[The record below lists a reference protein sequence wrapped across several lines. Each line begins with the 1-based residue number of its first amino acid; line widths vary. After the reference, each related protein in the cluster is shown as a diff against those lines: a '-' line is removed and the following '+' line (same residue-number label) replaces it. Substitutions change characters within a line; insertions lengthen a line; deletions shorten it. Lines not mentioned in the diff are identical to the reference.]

1 MRPDFGLSSADLN
14 ANSAEALTLQ
24 AEISYAQG
32 NFTSAIA
39 NCEQAIV
46 LQPSFAA
53 AYVTL
58 GNVRQAQ
65 GLIDAAIRS
74 YTQALELDPNLAQ
87 AHANLGSMF
96 YKQGLLDEAIT
107 YYRQALSLKPN
118 FAAVYWNLALA
129 LRRQGN
135 EPEAQICEQKAVE
148 YQPQLA
154 GANFFF
160 NQGNKQASQGKLD
173 EAMNSWEQAIKLDP
187 NLAEAYCQ
195 IGMILRYRGEHKPA
209 ISQFEKALEVKPNLV
224 PAHQHLCGIFRDSS
238 DLAAARQAVNR
249 YRQQCSD
256 TDPIMTAIYSIST
269 HQVSGLNQ
277 IAKDQFLV
285 LESQLDQHL
294 NHTTDIEIRS
304 LYANLLFSLPYLRD
318 NIAENSRFIQ
328 KISQRYIEQ
337 ILQPNRSLYFL
348 DYSQPSPEKALKI
361 GIISSHFNRHAVGWC
376 SLDIIR
382 ALSQITPEI
391 YLYFTD
397 RPKVDDRTAL
407 FKQISRK
414 FYEPKHYPNGLPDA
428 REISQEI
435 RQDEIDILIDLDAI
449 SMPIHTEILY
459 TQPAPVCLSWLGF
472 DAPYL
477 AEKNYFLCDWHS
489 HPEGR
494 EQYYTEQLVRMPDS
508 FVAVSGFERMVVNR
522 ENLRKA
528 YRIGLD
534 QVVYLCVAPGRKFN
548 RELVQAQVAILKQVP
563 NSILIH
569 KATGD
574 IAVFQGAYG
583 EACQAVGISQHRVK
597 FIPRFPTEEEH
608 RQVYGLADVLL
619 DSYPYNGGTHTL
631 EALWFEVPVVTRKG
645 EQFLSRM
652 GYSFLRG
659 VGVEAG
665 VAESWEEYINWGVRF
680 GEDIAFRRTV
690 QTQLIQAKESTNL
703 APLWNPTLFAENLYK
718 ICDKLLSDRQ
728 F

>member
-1 MRPDFGLSSADLN
+1 MSPDFSSSSADSDSN
-14 ANSAEALTLQ
+14 TPEALTLQ

-32 NFTSAIA
+32 QFATAIA
-39 NCEQAIV
+39 SCEQAIL
-46 LQPSFAA
+46 LQPTWAP

-65 GLIDAAIRS
+65 GLLDAAIRS
-74 YTQALELDPNLAQ
+74 YTQALELDPNLPQ

-96 YKQGLLDEAIT
+96 YKQGLLDQAMT
-107 YYRQALSLKPN
+107 CYRQALSLKPD
-118 FAAVYWNLALA
+118 FAEVYWNLAQA
-129 LRRQGN
+129 LRKQGN
-135 EPEAQICEQKAVE
+135 EAEAQICEQKAVE

-154 GANFFF
+154 SANFLF
-160 NQGNKQASQGKLD
+160 NQGNKFAQSGKLD
-173 EAMNSWEQAIKLDP
+173 QAMKSWQNAIAIDP

-195 IGMILRYRGEHKPA
+195 IGMILRYRGEPKQA
-209 ISQFEKALEVKPNLV
+209 ISYFEKALELEPKLV

-238 DLAAARQAVNR
+238 NLAAARQAVNH
-249 YRQQCSD
+249 YRQMCSE

-277 IAKDQFLV
+277 IAKDQFLQ
-285 LESQLDQHL
+285 LESQLDQPL
-294 NHTTDIEIRS
+294 NRTTEIEIRS
-304 LYANLLFSLPYLRD
+304 LYSNLLFSLPYLRD
-318 NIAENSRFIQ
+318 NITQNYRLIQ
-328 KISQRYIEQ
+328 TISQRYIEQ
-337 ILQPNRSLYFL
+337 ILQANRSLYFL
-348 DYSQPSPEKALKI
+348 EYSQYIPQQHLKI

-382 ALSQITPEI
+382 ALSEITPEI

-407 FKQISRK
+407 FQQIARK
-414 FYEPKHYPNGLPDA
+414 LYEPKRYPNGLPEA
-428 REISQEI
+428 NEITQEI

-477 AEKNYFLCDWHS
+477 AEKNYFLCDWHT

-508 FVAVSGFERMVVNR
+508 FVAVSGFERMAVNP
-522 ENLRKA
+522 EQFRKA

-534 QVVYLCVAPGRKFN
+534 QVIYLSVAPGRKFN
-548 RELVQAQVAILKQVP
+548 RELVEAQVSILKQVP

-569 KATGD
+569 KAAGD
-574 IAVFQGAYG
+574 VAVFQGAYQQ
-583 EACQAVGISQHRVK
+583 ACQAAGVSLHRVK

-608 RQVYGLADVLL
+608 RQIYALADVLL

-652 GYSFLRG
+652 GYSFLQG

-665 VAESWEEYINWGVRF
+665 IAESWEDYINWGVRF
-680 GEDIAFRRTV
+680 GEDIALRKSV
-690 QTQLIQAKESTNL
+690 QTQLIQAKASTHL

-718 ICDKLLSDRQ
+718 ICGKLLSDRQ
-728 F
+728 L